1 MKNRIFG
8 LLVIFGILLAAVF
21 SICRAGASDVPASA
35 AFPGSLLLGRPTN
48 TEMTVSVTPT
58 GNACSVYAQWGSV
71 SGSYPQKS
79 AAVTASADSP
89 AVITMTGLAAD
100 KVFYYRICF
109 KTAGSASY
117 AQTQEYSFQMPR
129 AAETAYSFVVQSD
142 SHLLNKADPALYK
155 ASMQSMAAADPDFM
169 FDLGDAFL
177 NDQVKTDPRYQ
188 DAEKIRAHYT
198 QQLPYFSI
206 VASGAPL
213 FLTMGN
219 HEGEYGNFFDGT
231 GKNLAAMA
239 TLFRKTY
246 YENPVPNSFY
256 SGNTETEAVCGQP
269 ENYYAFTWGDALY
282 VSIDPYRYTTA
293 DPYHT
298 DGGWDWTLG
307 KTQYDWFKKTLE
319 TSTAK
324 YKFVFSHHAVGN
336 FRGGAE
342 LASLYEWGGCDQ
354 NGAYLFDK
362 MRPGWGEPVQRIMED
377 TGVTIFFQ
385 GHDHLFAREVVNG
398 VVYQTLPKPAETTAD
413 KQSNPDVYPDADVL
427 ANSGYLNVT
436 VKPAGVQV
444 DYVRSYDMLD
454 TQGTNAA
461 AGVVYSYTVNA
472 AHQVTQLAGTSE
484 DFSHYGTSLS
494 PVGTGGTTA
503 ASPAAKTLTV
513 WVDGKQLSFDAQP
526 FLDASGRTQVP
537 IRFIAEALGAQV
549 QWDAAARAAVISKGG
564 TVIRLPIGSRTI
576 YVSGAPRTLDT
587 TCFLQGGRTYVPVRF
602 VSEILGADV
611 EWDGANYRVVITTGN
626 SAAASASGAVTFGSS
641 TYFTFDI
648 QADSHL
654 DENTVPALYAKTLS
668 RIKSDSPAFLMDL
681 GDTFMVEKLAKI
693 YDEAAARFEL
703 QKKYLSTLG
712 TTPVF
717 LVNGNHDGEQGWVTT
732 EKPEWTKALR
742 EEYFPNPLEKVPGYS
757 APAEGNYYAFH
768 YGSALFVVLD
778 PYTFT
783 TVKRQSDADGWDC
796 TLGKA
801 QYDWLTNT
809 LAASDAAYKF
819 VFIHNLVGGIG
830 KDSRGGMEAAQYFE
844 WGGDNADGSDGF
856 AANRPGW
863 AMPIHDLLV
872 KYEVTA
878 VFHGHDHFYA
888 KQVKDGVVYQMAP
901 QPGTPGNS
909 ILDAGK
915 FGYESG
921 TFLPSAGYLSVHVAP
936 SGVTVEYV
944 QVPESGP
951 EKIVD
956 SYTISG

>member
-1 MKNRIFG
+1 MKKK
-8 LLVIFGILLAAVF
+8 LLILLLTICLAAA
-21 SICRAGASDVPASA
+21 SMPAICGAASTAATPSA
-35 AFPGSLLLGRPTN
+35 AFPGSILLGRPTN

-58 GNACSVYAQWGSV
+58 GSACSVYAQWGSV

-79 AAVTASADSP
+79 AAVAAAADSP
-89 AVITMTGLAAD
+89 AVITMTSLAAN

-109 KTAGSASY
+109 KTSGSASY

-129 AAETAYSFVVQSD
+129 AAGTSYSFVVQSD

-155 ASMQSMAAADPDFM
+155 TSMERMAATNPDFM
-169 FDLGDAFL
+169 FDLGDTFL

-219 HEGEYGNFFDGT
+219 HEGGYGNFLDGT
-231 GKNLAAMA
+231 DENLAAMA

-256 SGNTETEAVCGQP
+256 TGNTETEAVCGQP

-282 VSIDPYRYTTA
+282 VSIDPYRYTAA
-293 DPYHT
+293 DPYNT

-342 LASLYEWGGCDQ
+342 IASLYEWGGCDQ

-362 MRPGWGEPVQRIMED
+362 MRPGWGEPVQKIMENA
-377 TGVTIFFQ
+377 GVTIFFQ

-413 KQSNPDVYPDADVL
+413 KQSNPDAYPDADVL

-454 TQGTNAA
+454 TQGANAA
-461 AGVVYSYTVNA
+461 TGTVYSYTVNA
-472 AHQVTQLAGTSE
+472 AHQVTQLAGASE
-484 DFSHYGTSLS
+484 DFSHYGTSLP
-494 PVGTGGTTA
+494 PVGTGGTATA
-503 ASPAAKTLTV
+503 KALTV
-513 WVDGKQLSFDAQP
+513 WVDGEQLQFDAQP
-526 FLDASGRTQVP
+526 FIDANGRTQVP

-549 QWDAAARAAVISKGG
+549 QWDAAARSAVITKGE
-564 TVIRLPIGSRTI
+564 TVIRLPIGSSTI
-576 YVSGAPRTLDT
+576 YVNGAPKPLDT
-587 TCFLQGGRTYVPVRF
+587 TCFIQNGRTYVPVRF

-611 EWDGANYRVVITTGN
+611 AWDGANYRVVITTGN
-626 SAAASASGAVTFGSS
+626 SAAASSSGAVTFGSS
-641 TYFTFDI
+641 TEFTFDI

-681 GDTFMVEKLAKI
+681 GDTFMVEKLAKT

-703 QKKYLSTLG
+703 QKNDLSALG

-742 EEYFPNPLEKVPGYS
+742 EEYFPNPLEKVSGYS
-757 APAEGNYYAFH
+757 APTEGNYYAFN

-783 TVKRQSDADGWDC
+783 AVKRQSDTDGWDC
-796 TLGKA
+796 TLGKT

-809 LAASDAAYKF
+809 LDASDAAYKF

-856 AANRPGW
+856 AANRTGW

-888 KQVKDGVVYQMAP
+888 RQEKDGIVYQMVP
-901 QPGTPGNS
+901 QPGTPGSS
-909 ILDAGK
+909 ILDASK
-915 FGYESG
+915 FGYEGG
-921 TFLPSAGYLSVHVAP
+921 TLLPSAGYLRVHVAT

-944 QVPESGP
+944 QVPESGSP
-951 EKIVD
+951 QVAD
-956 SYTISG
+956 SYTVSD